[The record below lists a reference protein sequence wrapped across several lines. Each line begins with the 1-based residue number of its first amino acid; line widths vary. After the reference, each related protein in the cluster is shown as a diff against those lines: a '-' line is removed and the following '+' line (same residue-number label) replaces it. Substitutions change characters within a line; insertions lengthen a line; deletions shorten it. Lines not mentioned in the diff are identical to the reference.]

1 MAITPEQIHAVADQL
16 NDQGVNPTLSAVRKA
31 LGSGSFTTISDAMT
45 TWRANQAAKKGPIVV
60 PLPEALAG
68 AVADFGGLVWSTAVE
83 LATARLAS
91 ERDAFEQERQ
101 QADQMRLEAME
112 LADSLAADLAKLQ
125 QDLAQATG
133 RATTAEGALAG
144 VQGELTDVRIR
155 AAAAES
161 RAQEL
166 SERVTALTEEAG
178 RLHKHN
184 EQLALVLA
192 QRPGNPEP
200 GQDGPAR

>member
-1 MAITPEQIHAVADQL
+1 MAITPEQIFAVANQL
-16 NDQGVNPTLSAVRKA
+16 DEQGVNPTLAAVRKV
-31 LGSGSFTTISDAMT
+31 LGGGSFTTISDAMT
-45 TWRANQAAKKGPIVV
+45 AWRANKAAKKAPVVV

-68 AVADFGGLVWSTAVE
+68 AVAEFGSAVWSTAVE

-91 ERDAFEQERQ
+91 ERDAVEAERQ
-101 QADQMRLEAME
+101 QADQIRLEAVE

-125 QDLAQATG
+125 QELAQATE

-144 VQGELTDVRIR
+144 VQSELTDVRIR

-178 RLHKHN
+178 RLHRHN

-192 QRPGNPEP
+192 QRPGHGEP
-200 GQDGPAR
+200 GQDGPPR